1 MNYKSNKKRDNLVE
15 PEVTSDTILTS
26 GISLGVDTDITDP
39 SGKDYISGESV
50 NEHRIVEQANEY
62 IAEEEIK
69 QQFIKR
75 SIRLLYFYLKF
86 FENLKTLYKNCSL
99 CDNIEN
105 STDFVKHCHHRFYG
119 FFRKIK
125 FI

>member
-69 QQFIKR
+69 QQFN
-75 SIRLLYFYLKF
+75 
-86 FENLKTLYKNCSL
+86 NL
-99 CDNIEN
+99 
-105 STDFVKHCHHRFYG
+105 
-119 FFRKIK
+119 
-125 FI
+125 